1 MNFLL
6 VAVNAKYIHSN
17 PAVHSLQLYAERVYP
32 GTVSILETTI
42 NQVGPLSLEST
53 TGSSRTSAS
62 AVPT

>member
-42 NQVGPLSLEST
+42 NTPFHRILSDICEC
-53 TGSSRTSAS
+53 R
-62 AVPT
+62 PT